1 MRSKRRNYLCLLHGY
16 RWFLLLKLVAPT
28 GTLSF
33 CSNPEDH
40 GCKATVTE
48 FLWSATEKK
57 KNVSPRP
64 CSVKHSQKSGALSPK
79 FDLNVPNNS
88 TEPKWFCK
96 AQSTSTWSDLFSASI
111 QANCMCMLFR
121 SSPLCRTQVKLIPK
135 GKKRSEKENYIR
147 TKGLLQTYDEFQHLK
162 MKRKNSCKKL
172 RENCQEIANWLSA
185 STKWN
190 CY

>member
-1 MRSKRRNYLCLLHGY
+1 MATDDSCYWN
-16 RWFLLLKLVAPT
+16 LLLPLAHS
-28 GTLSF
+28 LSALTPRTMDVKQL
-33 CSNPEDH
+33 SLNSSGPQP
-40 GCKATVTE
+40 K
-48 FLWSATEKK
+48 KK